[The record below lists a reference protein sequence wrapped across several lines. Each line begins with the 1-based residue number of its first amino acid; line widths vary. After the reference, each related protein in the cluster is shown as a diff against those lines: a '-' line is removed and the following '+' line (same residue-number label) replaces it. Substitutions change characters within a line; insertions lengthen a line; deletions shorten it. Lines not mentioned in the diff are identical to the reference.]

1 MSDFRKRLEKAS
13 APYLARIHAL
23 PRWVLPVLMTIILL
37 IGLLANPNES
47 PGLWIGFFALLSIG
61 LFLVW
66 LLALSWPL
74 LTRSSKVLRVLVAVL
89 IFYTAFSRF

>member
-13 APYLARIHAL
+13 APYLARVHAL
-23 PRWVLPVLMTIILL
+23 PRWVLPVFMTIILL
-37 IGLLANPNES
+37 IGLLANPKES
-47 PGLWIGFFALLSIG
+47 PGLWIGFFALLFIG
-61 LFLVW
+61 LFLTW

-74 LTRSSKVLRVLVAVL
+74 LTRSSKVLRVLVAAL